1 MILIEHAV
9 VVKVDRER
17 RILTDGSVLV
27 DGRNI
32 VQVGPAGAVR
42 PVGFSGI
49 TAGGS
54 KSANINLLV
63 ANGAHA
69 PSPGSLITLAVTALR
84 LVGETVPGGKAW
96 NSRSVVPL

>member
-9 VVKVDRER
+9 VVTVDRER

-42 PVGFSGI
+42 PPPV
-49 TAGGS
+49 
-54 KSANINLLV
+54 V
-63 ANGAHA
+63 AEV
-69 PSPGSLITLAVTALR
+69 AV
-84 LVGETVPGGKAW
+84 PH
-96 NSRSVVPL
+96 PI